1 MAIMELT
8 QSNFDNVV
16 SQHDLIIID
25 FWASWCAPC
34 LTFTKII
41 EEVEKDYPEVVFG
54 SVNIEKE
61 KRLAEEF
68 NVKSIPAVMILRDR
82 VVVFAESGALPREG
96 LRELIEKA
104 KDMNTDILREAQK
117 QKARE

>member
-1 MAIMELT
+1 M
-8 QSNFDNVV
+8 
-16 SQHDLIIID
+16 IID
-25 FWASWCAPC
+25 FWANWCAPC

-61 KRLAEEF
+61 KSLAEEF

-104 KDMNTDILREAQK
+104 KDLNTDTLREAQK